1 MTLSIILICWLSFS
15 ANLDEVKNPCAENQE
30 KKRFIEA
37 PVAFFDL
44 DRLGRICVVDTNN
57 FISIYEQ
64 DGNKKYNFARL
75 DKRDLL
81 HKLKDMNSN
90 IQKNKEI
97 KEKMDRLYI
106 PCCKYK

>member
-1 MTLSIILICWLSFS
+1 MVNEEKIRDDFKKKIKNLSEF
-15 ANLDEVKNPCAENQE
+15 
-30 KKRFIEA
+30 
-37 PVAFFDL
+37 
-44 DRLGRICVVDTNN
+44 
-57 FISIYEQ
+57 YEQ
-64 DGNKKYNFARL
+64 LNKKYNFARL

-97 KEKMDRLYI
+97 KEKMDRFYI